1 VSDLL
6 GRLRAAWDNLS
17 PRERILLSAAAGILG
32 VAVLV
37 LGIASPLI
45 AATDGARSRA
55 ESAGRQLD
63 QMIRLRNEYD
73 EIRSRVDAVERR
85 IRDSNSGS
93 NTLTFLES
101 LARRANVTIDS
112 MEERKAST
120 NERYKETRVEVS
132 LSSVTL
138 RDTMDFLH
146 QIESAKQQF
155 SVKKLR
161 IKRRSDDSQLL
172 NVNFSVSSFEPVR
185 A

>member
-1 VSDLL
+1 MSDLL

-17 PRERILLSAAAGILG
+17 ARERILLSAAGGTLA

-45 AATDGARSRA
+45 ATTEGARSRS

-63 QMIRLRNEYD
+63 QMIQLRSEYD
-73 EIRSRVDAVERR
+73 EVSARVAAVEQR
-85 IRDSNSGS
+85 IRDSGAGS

-101 LARRANVTIDS
+101 VARRANVTIDS

-146 QIESAKQQF
+146 QIESARQQF
-155 SVKKLR
+155 SVKSLR

-172 NVNFSVSSFEPVR
+172 NVSFSVSSFEAV
-185 A
+185 